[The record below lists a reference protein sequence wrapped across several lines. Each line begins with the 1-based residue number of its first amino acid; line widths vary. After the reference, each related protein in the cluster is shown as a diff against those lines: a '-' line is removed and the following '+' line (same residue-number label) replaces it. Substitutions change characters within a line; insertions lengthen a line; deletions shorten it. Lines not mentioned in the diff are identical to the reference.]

1 MKNAIVSFDNTEV
14 AFSGKSDADLRRA
27 YWLFRMIGINF
38 LVKIAPPF
46 VDAALALHLPI
57 QGLIRSTIF
66 KHFCGGESVDDCEQ
80 TIQKLA
86 KYHIGAILDYSVE
99 GKETEEDFDH
109 ALQETLAT
117 IQHAKTDKRIP
128 FSVFKTTGFA
138 RMALLEKVNAGETL
152 TPDEEAEFERVKKRV
167 LTICQ
172 AGFDHHVPIYIDAED
187 FSVQDVIDELA
198 TDMMKRFNKESV
210 RIYNTLQMYRTDR
223 FAYLQESYRHA
234 MENNYRLGVKIVRG
248 AYMER
253 ERKRAASLGIPS
265 PIHPD
270 KAASD
275 KAYDDAIRFCVEHID
290 SIAICAGTHNEESS
304 LLLTELMQEK
314 NLPPNHPHIWFSQ
327 LLGMSDHISY
337 NLSRLN
343 YNVTKYVPYGPVAS
357 VLPYLIRRAQENT
370 SVAGQTSRE
379 LGLIMQEMQRR
390 KSGRGQKQ

>member
-1 MKNAIVSFDNTEV
+1 MKNSLVSFDNTEV

-46 VDAALALHLPI
+46 VDAALALHLPVK
-57 QGLIRSTIF
+57 GLIRATIF

-80 TIQKLA
+80 TIAKLS

-99 GKETEEDFDH
+99 GKETEEDFEH

-117 IQHAKTDKRIP
+117 ITHAKTDKRIP
-128 FSVFKTTGFA
+128 FSVFKVTGFA
-138 RMALLEKVNAGETL
+138 RMALLEKVNANESL
-152 TPDEEAEFERVKKRV
+152 TPAETEEFERVRNRV

-172 AGFDHHVPIYIDAED
+172 SGYDSQVPIYIDAED
-187 FSVQDVIDELA
+187 FSIQDVIDRLA
-198 TDMMKRFNKESV
+198 TEMMMRFNREKV
-210 RIYNTLQMYRTDR
+210 MVYNTLQMYRTDR
-223 FAYLQESYRHA
+223 YHFLQESYRHA
-234 MENNYRLGVKIVRG
+234 MEKNYMLGVKIVRG

-253 ERKRAASLGIPS
+253 ERKRAVELGMPS

-275 KAYDDAIRFCVEHID
+275 KAYDDALRFSMEHID
-290 SIAICAGTHNEESS
+290 RIAICAGTHNEKSS

-314 NLPPNHPHIWFSQ
+314 NMPHNHPHIWFSQ

-337 NLSRLN
+337 NLSRLD

-370 SVAGQTSRE
+370 SVSGQTSRE
-379 LGLIMQEMQRR
+379 LSLIMQEMKRR
-390 KSGRGQKQ
+390 KGGN